1 MLNAQDLLGGAGAQV
16 VDLSQPFEA
25 DMPSSP
31 THPGFELAL
40 QQLHG
45 QNPRADGITGSH
57 ERLTFGGH
65 VGTHVDAACHV
76 AVDGMIFPGVPVAD
90 ALVEGRYAVGGIE
103 QMPPYLGQATLY
115 DLPRLLGRPMR
126 PGEAVTRAHLEA
138 IDNNGGPRAGTAAL
152 VRTGWAARWPGAD
165 YADPTRGIPGL
176 DLVAA
181 RYLSG
186 RGVVLVGA
194 DTIAVEQITAQH
206 GLGRLPVHRHLL
218 GQRGINLVESMN
230 LEPLASHT
238 WPTVLLVCAPLK
250 IVGATAAPVRP
261 LALLPPG
268 AGPAT

>member
-1 MLNAQDLLGGAGAQV
+1 MLDAEDLLGDAGVRV

-25 DMPSSP
+25 EMPSSP
-31 THPGFELAL
+31 THPRFELTL

-45 QNPRADGITGSH
+45 QSPRSDGITGSH
-57 ERLTFGGH
+57 ERLIFGGH

-103 QMPPYLGQATLY
+103 QVPPYLGPATFY
-115 DLPRLLGRPMR
+115 DLPRLLDRPMR

-138 IDNNGGPRAGTAAL
+138 IDGHGGPGAGQAAL

-176 DLVAA
+176 DLGAA
-181 RYLSG
+181 RYLSD
-186 RGVVLVGA
+186 RQVVLVGA
-194 DTIAVEQITAQH
+194 DTIAVEQVTAQH

-218 GQRGINLVESMN
+218 GQCGINLVESMN
-230 LEPLASHT
+230 LEPLADHA
-238 WPTVLLVCAPLK
+238 WPTVILVCAPLK
-250 IVGATAAPVRP
+250 IVGATGAPVRP
-261 LALLPPG
+261 LALLPQD
-268 AGPAT
+268 GPTT